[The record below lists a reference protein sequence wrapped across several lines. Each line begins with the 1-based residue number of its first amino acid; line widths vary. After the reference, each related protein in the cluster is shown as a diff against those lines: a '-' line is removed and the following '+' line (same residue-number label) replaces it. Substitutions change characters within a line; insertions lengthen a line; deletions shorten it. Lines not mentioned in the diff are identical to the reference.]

1 MADFKYEL
9 GNLAEDKITGFKG
22 ILTYRAQYLTGCN
35 NYGIQPLELGEKG
48 EIKEIAQF
56 DESRIRDLGK
66 GVSLTEEVAEV
77 KEESK
82 KDPGGPQPNVSQ
94 QHH

>member
-9 GNLAEDKITGFKG
+9 GKVAEDKLTGFKG

-35 NYGIQPLELGEKG
+35 NYGIQPIELGEKG

-56 DESRIRDLGK
+56 DESRIRIIGE
-66 GVSLTEEVAEV
+66 GVSLVEDVEQVVEEGV
-77 KEESK
+77 KA
-82 KDPGGPQPNVSQ
+82 PGGPQPNVSQ